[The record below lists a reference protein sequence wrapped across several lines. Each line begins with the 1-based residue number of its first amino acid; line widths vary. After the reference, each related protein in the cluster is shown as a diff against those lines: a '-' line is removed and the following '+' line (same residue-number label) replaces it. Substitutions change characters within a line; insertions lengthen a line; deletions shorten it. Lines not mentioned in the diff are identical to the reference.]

1 MKTISK
7 YSVWLQS
14 RFSPPARACPKIKV
28 FSILSALLARD
39 NTSEVLEK
47 TNVLP
52 GRLQL

>member
-14 RFSPPARACPKIKV
+14 RFSPPARACHKIKV
-28 FSILSALLARD
+28 FRILSPLPAGG

-47 TNVLP
+47 TNALP
-52 GRLQL
+52 RRLQL